1 MRFPLLLPSWKSRAV
16 VCGLGLMLAG
26 VAVAIHPQNAG
37 PAEFTIKFKLP
48 PPKPLSPEEEL
59 KTFKLEPG
67 FHAELVA
74 AEPMIDTPVS
84 ASWDEKGR
92 LFVLE
97 MRGYMH
103 DVEGLGEDQP
113 LGRIVMLEDTDG
125 DGKMDKQT
133 VFADGLILPRAIVCT
148 NGGLLVGE
156 PPMLWFM
163 KDTDGDGKADTKEP
177 VDKNFGSRTGQPEHM
192 VNSPLVARDNW
203 IYFANHHT
211 RYRFKDGKWWSE
223 AVPVRGQWGLSQD
236 DEGRLFYN
244 YNSDFLRASFVPDFM
259 YLRNPNFPCAAGGN
273 VQIQKSQFCWPSHP
287 TPGVNRGYE
296 AGALR
301 DDGTLKACT
310 ATCGAGIYR
319 GGLFAKQ
326 YAGNAFVPEPSGNLV
341 KRLIIAEK
349 DGELTSQNA
358 YEEKEF
364 MTSTDERFR
373 PVNAYTAP
381 DGSLYLIDMY
391 RGVIQ
396 HKGFLTHYL
405 VQNIKDRE
413 LEQPFN
419 CGRIWRIVPDG
430 AKPVAPKLPTDTAG
444 LVQALSD
451 KNGWV
456 RDTAQRVLAEKKDP
470 AALPLL
476 AAALKSGS
484 RVAKLQALWAT
495 EGIGLPATETIAAA
509 LKEADPKIRAAAVR
523 IADRTME
530 PQLAQMIGDSNK
542 EVQVALAFA
551 LGGLPEAQEPV
562 IALARLAATD
572 LRVRDG
578 IVSGLRGRELEVLQ
592 AALARKAA
600 DETPAALPDTIV
612 SALAQAVMTEKR
624 STRVKQLVTLIAE
637 QRPNSPAQLA
647 LLTGASGKA
656 GPKPPGATPANAP
669 KAKVIYID
677 AEAPELASMKAK
689 ANDKAK
695 PLLAAL
701 DARIGWPDKPGFPP
715 PPVIKPLTPDEQALF
730 DGGKVLYAGLCA
742 ACHQPTGLGMPGLAP
757 ALVDSEWVLGNPKL
771 LPRIVLHGLSGP
783 LNVAGQTW
791 NLEMPPLGAAL
802 SDEQIAGVL
811 TYIRR
816 EWEHG
821 AAPIPVKA
829 VAEIRE
835 QNKARTTLWTAED
848 FKALSKEPAKTAPK
862 EPAKAPAKDD
872 SARGK
877 EPAPPINQTKPA
889 DPKAPAPP
897 TP

>member
-1 MRFPLLLPSWKSRAV
+1 LT
-16 VCGLGLMLAG
+16 LAG
-26 VAVAIHPQNAG
+26 VALAIHPQNAG

-48 PPKPLSPEEEL
+48 PPKPLTPEEEL

-84 ASWDEKGR
+84 ASWDEQGR

-113 LGRIVMLEDTDG
+113 LGRVVMLEDTDG
-125 DGKMDKQT
+125 DGKMDKRT
-133 VFADGLILPRAIVCT
+133 VFADELVLPRAIVCT

-177 VDKNFGSRTGQPEHM
+177 VDKSFGSRSGQPEHM

-203 IYFANHHT
+203 IYFANHHS

-236 DEGRLFYN
+236 DYGRLFYN
-244 YNSDFLRASFVPDFM
+244 YNSDFLRASFVPDFL
-259 YLRNPNFPCAAGGN
+259 YLRNPNYPCAAGAN
-273 VQIQKSQFCWPSHP
+273 VQIQKSQLCWPSHP

-296 AGALR
+296 ANTLR
-301 DDGTLKACT
+301 EDGRLRACT

-319 GGLFAKQ
+319 GGLFPKDF
-326 YAGNAFVPEPSGNLV
+326 AGNAFIPEPSGNLV
-341 KRLIIAEK
+341 KRLIVEEK
-349 DGELTSQNA
+349 DGELTARNA

-405 VQNIKDRE
+405 VQNIKDRN
-413 LEQPFN
+413 LEEPFN

-430 AKPVAPKLPTDTAG
+430 KKPAAPKLPTDTAG
-444 LVQALSD
+444 LVKALD
-451 KNGWV
+451 NPNGWV

-470 AALPLL
+470 EALTAL
-476 AAALKSGS
+476 AATLKGGS
-484 RVAKLQALWAT
+484 RLAKLHALWAID
-495 EGIGLPATETIAAA
+495 GIGLPATETIAAA

-530 PQLAQMIGDSNK
+530 PQLAQMIGDSSK
-542 EVQVALAFA
+542 EVQVALAFS
-551 LGGLPEAQEPV
+551 LGALPEAQEAA
-562 IALARLAATD
+562 IALARTSAKD

-578 IVSGLRGRELEVLQ
+578 LLSGLRGRELEVLQ
-592 AALARKAA
+592 AMLAKKAG
-600 DETPAALPDTIV
+600 DSPASAKLAAFPETIV

-624 STRVKQLVTLIAE
+624 SARVKQLITLLAE
-637 QRPNSPAQLA
+637 QPANSPEQLA
-647 LLTGASGKA
+647 LLSGASGKA
-656 GPKPPGATPANAP
+656 GPKPAGAAAASAP

-701 DARIGWPDKPGFPP
+701 DARVGWPDKPGFPP
-715 PPVIKPLTPDEQALF
+715 PPVVKPLTPDEQALF
-730 DGGKVLYAGLCA
+730 EGGKVVYTTLCA

-757 ALVDSEWVLGNPKL
+757 ALVDSDWVLGNPKI
-771 LPRIVLHGLSGP
+771 LPRIVIHGLGGP
-783 LNVAGQTW
+783 VSVGGQIW

-802 SDEQIAGVL
+802 SDEQVAGVL

-821 AAPIPVKA
+821 ASPIPVKA

-835 QNKARTTLWTAED
+835 QHKKRTTAWTAED
-848 FKALSKEPAKTAPK
+848 LKLIVKEPAKTPPK
-862 EPAKAPAKDD
+862 EQAKTSPKAPVKDDETLGKDKKPPVIENKASPNDGVKDAKAPAPD
-872 SARGK
+872 A
-877 EPAPPINQTKPA
+877 
-889 DPKAPAPP
+889 APAKP
-897 TP
+897 